1 MSTFLENQIFTLDLH
16 GIRHFQ
22 VKEVVEDFV
31 LMNQDKAP
39 LIIICGNSAKMISL
53 VSEALTSL
61 NVNFENTTYG
71 RIRVNSLDA

>member
-1 MSTFLENQIFTLDLH
+1 M
-16 GIRHFQ
+16 
-22 VKEVVEDFV
+22 KEVVEDFV

-39 LIIICGNSAKMISL
+39 LIIICRNSAKMISL

>member
-1 MSTFLENQIFTLDLH
+1 MRTFLENQISTLDLH

>member
-1 MSTFLENQIFTLDLH
+1 MKTFLENQILTLDLH

-39 LIIICGNSAKMISL
+39 LIIICGNSAKMITL

>member
-1 MSTFLENQIFTLDLH
+1 LKTFLENQIFTLDLH

-31 LMNQDKAP
+31 LMNQDKTP
-39 LIIICGNSAKMISL
+39 LIIIKKKTKKMISL
-53 VSEALTSL
+53 VSGTLTSL

>member
-1 MSTFLENQIFTLDLH
+1 MKTFLENQIFTLDLQ